1 MKNKRLYRAA
11 AALLAVGMTAALAGC
26 GSSAE
31 VESTAES
38 ADTAA
43 TAETATAETA
53 VDESAYEY
61 LADFDYS
68 AGFDENGYL
77 KDVTAADYV
86 TLPDDYADITIDA
99 ALGEVSDEDVTAFI
113 EQNFLSNYAT
123 TEQVTDRA
131 AADGDTVNIDY
142 VGTVDGVE
150 FDGGSTQGQ
159 GTNLTLG
166 SGAYIPGFEE
176 QIVGHMPGESFDV
189 VVTFP
194 EDYQSAELA
203 GKEAVF
209 ATTLN
214 YVEQTTLPE
223 LTDAWVQEHL
233 NQALGL
239 TSVAGV
245 NDYVRGLLL
254 YDQQANEIYNELTS
268 QLTVADEAPA
278 ELVKYFEDYYLLTPY
293 LYSQMNGVTLDE
305 FITSG
310 GFADTAAYLES
321 IAGYIDGAVQ
331 QALIMQA
338 LAETYGIVCDTDTMN
353 AEIMDQYGTD
363 DPTTYTEQYGETYL
377 KMSIL
382 NSLVMEHLIEMANA

>member
-1 MKNKRLYRAA
+1 MKRINALRITAG
-11 AALLAVGMTAALAGC
+11 LLAGTLALGVAGC
-26 GSSAE
+26 GA
-31 VESTAES
+31 TAES
-38 ADTAA
+38 GA
-43 TAETATAETA
+43 TAETAEQPQAA
-53 VDESAYEY
+53 ASGESAAQEDPYAY
-61 LADFDYS
+61 LSDFDYS
-68 AGFDENGYL
+68 SIFDENGYVAGV
-77 KDVTAADYV
+77 KATDYV
-86 TLPDDYADITIDA
+86 TIPQGFAPTLSDA
-99 ALGEVSDEDVTAFI
+99 ANTVAEEDIQSYINENILVS
-113 EQNFLSNYAT
+113 YAET
-123 TEQVTDRA
+123 TQVTDRA
-131 AADGDTVNIDY
+131 AADGDTVNIDFA
-142 VGTVDGVE
+142 GSIDGVA
-150 FDGGSTQGQ
+150 FDGGTAESYSI
-159 GTNLTLG
+159 TLG
-166 SGAYIPGFEE
+166 SGRFIDNFEE

-305 FITSG
+305 FIASG

>member
-1 MKNKRLYRAA
+1 MKRINALRITAG
-11 AALLAVGMTAALAGC
+11 LLAGTLALGLVGC
-26 GSSAE
+26 GA
-31 VESTAES
+31 TAES
-38 ADTAA
+38 GA
-43 TAETATAETA
+43 TAETAEQPQAA
-53 VDESAYEY
+53 ASGESAAQEDPYAY
-61 LADFDYS
+61 LSDFDYS
-68 AGFDENGYL
+68 SIFDENGYVAGV
-77 KDVTAADYV
+77 KATDYV
-86 TLPDDYADITIDA
+86 TIPQDFAPTLSDA
-99 ALGEVSDEDVTAFI
+99 ANTVAEEDIQSYINENILVS
-113 EQNFLSNYAT
+113 YAET
-123 TEQVTDRA
+123 TQVTDRA
-131 AADGDTVNIDY
+131 AADGDTVNIDFA
-142 VGTVDGVE
+142 GSIDGVA
-150 FDGGSTQGQ
+150 FDGGTAESYSI
-159 GTNLTLG
+159 TLG
-166 SGAYIPGFEE
+166 SGRFIDNFEE

-245 NDYVRGLLL
+245 NEYVRGLLL

-353 AEIMDQYGTD
+353 AEIMDQYGTG

>member
-1 MKNKRLYRAA
+1 MKRINALRITDG
-11 AALLAVGMTAALAGC
+11 LLAGTLALGLAGC
-26 GSSAE
+26 GA
-31 VESTAES
+31 TAES
-38 ADTAA
+38 GA
-43 TAETATAETA
+43 TAETAEQPQAA
-53 VDESAYEY
+53 ASGESAAQEDPYAY
-61 LADFDYS
+61 LSDFDYS
-68 AGFDENGYL
+68 SIFDENGYVAGV
-77 KDVTAADYV
+77 KATDYV
-86 TLPDDYADITIDA
+86 TIPQGFAPTLSDA
-99 ALGEVSDEDVTAFI
+99 ANTVAEEDIQSYINENILVS
-113 EQNFLSNYAT
+113 YAET
-123 TEQVTDRA
+123 TQVTDRA
-131 AADGDTVNIDY
+131 AADGDTVNIDFA
-142 VGTVDGVE
+142 GSIDGVD
-150 FDGGSTQGQ
+150 FDGGTAESYSI
-159 GTNLTLG
+159 TLG
-166 SGAYIPGFEE
+166 SGRFIDNFEE

-254 YDQQANEIYNELTS
+254 YDQQANEIYKELTS

-353 AEIMDQYGTD
+353 AEIMDQHGTD

>member
-1 MKNKRLYRAA
+1 MKRINALRITAG
-11 AALLAVGMTAALAGC
+11 LLAGTLALGLAGC
-26 GSSAE
+26 GATT
-31 VESTAES
+31 ESG
-38 ADTAA
+38 A
-43 TAETATAETA
+43 TAETAEQPQAA
-53 VDESAYEY
+53 ASGESAAQEDPYAY
-61 LADFDYS
+61 LSDFDYS
-68 AGFDENGYL
+68 SIFDENGYVAGV
-77 KDVTAADYV
+77 KATDYV
-86 TLPDDYADITIDA
+86 TIPQGFAPTLSDA
-99 ALGEVSDEDVTAFI
+99 ANTVAEEDIQSYINENILVS
-113 EQNFLSNYAT
+113 YAET
-123 TEQVTDRA
+123 TQVTDRA
-131 AADGDTVNIDY
+131 AADGDTVNIDFA
-142 VGTVDGVE
+142 GSIDGVA
-150 FDGGSTQGQ
+150 FDGGTAESYSI
-159 GTNLTLG
+159 TLG
-166 SGAYIPGFEE
+166 SGRFIDNFEE

-310 GFADTAAYLES
+310 GFADAAAYLES

>member
-1 MKNKRLYRAA
+1 MKRINALRITAG
-11 AALLAVGMTAALAGC
+11 LLAGTLALGVAGC
-26 GSSAE
+26 GA
-31 VESTAES
+31 TAES
-38 ADTAA
+38 GA
-43 TAETATAETA
+43 TAETAEQPQVAA
-53 VDESAYEY
+53 SGESAAQEDPYAY
-61 LADFDYS
+61 LSDFDYS
-68 AGFDENGYL
+68 SIFDENGYVAGV
-77 KDVTAADYV
+77 KATDYV
-86 TLPDDYADITIDA
+86 TIPQGFSPTLSDA
-99 ALGEVSDEDVTAFI
+99 ANTVAEEDIQSYINENILVS
-113 EQNFLSNYAT
+113 YAET
-123 TEQVTDRA
+123 TQVTDRA
-131 AADGDTVNIDY
+131 AADGDTVNIDFA
-142 VGTVDGVE
+142 GSIDGVA
-150 FDGGSTQGQ
+150 FDGGTAESYSI
-159 GTNLTLG
+159 TLG
-166 SGAYIPGFEE
+166 SGRFIDNFEE

-305 FITSG
+305 FIASG

>member
-1 MKNKRLYRAA
+1 MKRINALRITAG
-11 AALLAVGMTAALAGC
+11 LLAGTLALGLVGC
-26 GSSAE
+26 G
-31 VESTAES
+31 
-38 ADTAA
+38 A
-43 TAETATAETA
+43 TAETAEEPQAA
-53 VDESAYEY
+53 ASGESAAQEDPYAY
-61 LADFDYS
+61 LSDFDYS
-68 AGFDENGYL
+68 SIFDENGYVAGV
-77 KDVTAADYV
+77 KATDYV
-86 TLPDDYADITIDA
+86 TIPQGFAPTLSDA
-99 ALGEVSDEDVTAFI
+99 ANTVAEEDIQSYINENILVS
-113 EQNFLSNYAT
+113 YAET
-123 TEQVTDRA
+123 TQVTDRA
-131 AADGDTVNIDY
+131 AADGDTVNIDFA
-142 VGTVDGVE
+142 GSIDGVA
-150 FDGGSTQGQ
+150 FDGGTAESYSI
-159 GTNLTLG
+159 TLG
-166 SGAYIPGFEE
+166 SGRFIDNFEE

>member
-1 MKNKRLYRAA
+1 MKRINALRITAG
-11 AALLAVGMTAALAGC
+11 LLAGTLALGLAGC
-26 GSSAE
+26 GA
-31 VESTAES
+31 TAES
-38 ADTAA
+38 GA
-43 TAETATAETA
+43 TAETAEQPQAA
-53 VDESAYEY
+53 ASGESAAQEDPYAY
-61 LADFDYS
+61 LSDFDYS
-68 AGFDENGYL
+68 SIFDENGYVAGV
-77 KDVTAADYV
+77 KATDYV
-86 TLPDDYADITIDA
+86 TIPQGFAPTLSDTANTVAEEDIQSYINENILVSYA
-99 ALGEVSDEDVTAFI
+99 E
-113 EQNFLSNYAT
+113 T
-123 TEQVTDRA
+123 TQVTDRA
-131 AADGDTVNIDY
+131 AADGDTVNIDFA
-142 VGTVDGVE
+142 GSIDGVA
-150 FDGGSTQGQ
+150 FDGGTAESYSI
-159 GTNLTLG
+159 TLG
-166 SGAYIPGFEE
+166 SGRFIDNFEE

-233 NQALGL
+233 KQALGL

-245 NDYVRGLLL
+245 NDYVHGLLL

>member
-1 MKNKRLYRAA
+1 MKRINALRITAG
-11 AALLAVGMTAALAGC
+11 LLAGTLALGLAGC
-26 GSSAE
+26 GATT
-31 VESTAES
+31 ESG
-38 ADTAA
+38 A
-43 TAETATAETA
+43 TAETDEQPQAAA
-53 VDESAYEY
+53 SGESAAQEDPYAY
-61 LADFDYS
+61 LSDFDYS
-68 AGFDENGYL
+68 SIFDENGYVAGV
-77 KDVTAADYV
+77 KATDYV
-86 TLPDDYADITIDA
+86 TIPQGFAPTLSDA
-99 ALGEVSDEDVTAFI
+99 ANTVAEEDIQSYINENILVS
-113 EQNFLSNYAT
+113 YAET
-123 TEQVTDRA
+123 TQVTDRA
-131 AADGDTVNIDY
+131 AADGDTVNIDFA
-142 VGTVDGVE
+142 GSIDGVA
-150 FDGGSTQGQ
+150 FDGGTAESYSI
-159 GTNLTLG
+159 TLG
-166 SGAYIPGFEE
+166 SGRFIDNFEE

-310 GFADTAAYLES
+310 GFADTTAYLES

>member
-1 MKNKRLYRAA
+1 MKRINALRITAG
-11 AALLAVGMTAALAGC
+11 LLAGTLALGVAGC
-26 GSSAE
+26 GA
-31 VESTAES
+31 TAES
-38 ADTAA
+38 GA
-43 TAETATAETA
+43 TAETAEQPQVAA
-53 VDESAYEY
+53 SGESAAQEDPYAY
-61 LADFDYS
+61 LSDFDYS
-68 AGFDENGYL
+68 SIFDENGYVAGV
-77 KDVTAADYV
+77 KATDYV
-86 TLPDDYADITIDA
+86 TIPQGFAPTLSDA
-99 ALGEVSDEDVTAFI
+99 ANTVAEEDIQSYINENILVS
-113 EQNFLSNYAT
+113 YAET
-123 TEQVTDRA
+123 TQVTDRA
-131 AADGDTVNIDY
+131 AADGDTVNIDFA
-142 VGTVDGVE
+142 GSIDGVA
-150 FDGGSTQGQ
+150 FDGGTAESYSI
-159 GTNLTLG
+159 TLG
-166 SGAYIPGFEE
+166 SGRFIDNFEE

-305 FITSG
+305 FIASG